1 MRVTRTV
8 PASSPRL
15 LILGWDGA
23 DWDVLDPLLSR
34 GELPHLA
41 ALLARGSSAPLA
53 SLEPRLSPLLWT
65 SAVTGVTPD
74 RHGVLHF
81 VEPSPDGQGLR
92 LASST
97 SRRCRALWNL
107 LQLRGLHSHVVN
119 WYATHPAEPLG
130 GVVLSNQFF
139 QASEPP
145 AECVHPADQLSAWL
159 QATQG
164 SAAEARA
171 TRARTL
177 PVPDLPRQ
185 PEDEALINAL
195 GAAAERAE
203 TIHQLALR
211 LAAQRDWQALLV
223 FQEWI
228 DVAGHHAMAYAPP
241 RQPHIPKR
249 QQRLFGGVVEAVY
262 REHDRMLG
270 ELLAAAGSAHGGDAD
285 LNVILLSDHG
295 FQHGASRPKLSGIA
309 LGDDRAEQEASWHRP
324 FGILAMAGPGIRPGA
339 RTPAASLLDITPT
352 ALALLGLPAGADM
365 DGRVLAELLT
375 ADPPAP
381 IPSWQQGEGDA
392 GEHPADLRLDPFEAH
407 EAVKQLIELGYLA
420 AMPPGQAE
428 RVAFVRRETDF
439 NRAVVLSRS
448 GRCGQAIPWLEAL
461 VEQQPRQPRYAL
473 LLVECLLAE
482 GHAQAALARAEAFLQ
497 RQPLSSAM
505 RLQQLLALLALN
517 QPEQARRQ
525 LPLIRPGSS
534 AEHLNLGEIH
544 AQLQQPQAAADH
556 NRAALADAS
565 LTIPAHL
572 GLARL
577 ALAAGD
583 AEQAAEH
590 CLDAQA
596 VSLQVPEAHLLLALC
611 LAWLEMNQEASLSCD
626 HALALQPHSRAAL
639 LLKTSLACLQGDGTG
654 TTSSLEQL
662 ESLLSAADPSSTPP
676 QERLLPEVIHWIESR
691 AVPTLIPLDR
701 F

>member
-1 MRVTRTV
+1 MRTSGLRDTRNV
-8 PASSPRL
+8 PVSSPRL

-23 DWDVLDPLLSR
+23 DWDLLDPLLSC
-34 GELPHLA
+34 GKLPHLA
-41 ALLARGSSAPLA
+41 ALLARGSRAPLA

-74 RHGVLHF
+74 RHGVLNF
-81 VEPSPDGQGLR
+81 VEPAPDGQGLR

-119 WYATHPAEPLG
+119 WYATHPAEPLA

-159 QATQG
+159 HARQSSAT
-164 SAAEARA
+164 EAQA

-177 PVPDLPRQ
+177 PAPALPR

-195 GAAAERAE
+195 DAAAERAE

-270 ELLAAAGSAHGGDAD
+270 ELLTAAGDD

-295 FQHGASRPKLSGIA
+295 FQHGASRPKLSGVA

-324 FGILAMAGPGIRPGA
+324 IGILAMAGPGIRPGA

-381 IPSWQQGEGDA
+381 IPSWQKVDGDA

-407 EAVKQLIELGYLA
+407 ETVKQLIALGYLA

-461 VEQQPRQPRYAL
+461 VEEQPRQPRYSL

-482 GHAQAALARAEAFLQ
+482 GQAQAALARAEAFLQ

-534 AEHLNLGEIH
+534 AEHLNLAEILV
-544 AQLQQPQAAADH
+544 QLQQPQAAADH
-556 NRAALADAS
+556 YRAALADAS
-565 LTIPAHL
+565 LAIHAHL

-577 ALAAGD
+577 ALAAGE

-639 LLKTSLACLQGDGTG
+639 LLKTSLACLQADDTG
-654 TTSSLEQL
+654 STSSLEQL

-676 QERLLPEVIHWIESR
+676 QERLLPEVIHWIQSR
-691 AVPTLIPLDR
+691 ALPTPIPLDR